1 MMKMMDGRSYPKS
14 ISRAYPTKILLDV
27 SEIILLAGI
36 GAAGVLIHAYLR
48 IPLKLPGH
56 HGVIYMALLL
66 SGRLISKKNFAASL
80 SSIGA
85 AAMLL
90 IPLGFKDPFM
100 PVIYLFPGFIVD
112 IFFNSFKTI
121 RPKVILLAL
130 VCGLAYMTIP
140 VTRIFITLSTG
151 FPYGSFITGFF
162 YPLFT
167 HFIFGFAG
175 GLIPAGIQFFTR
187 KKK

>member
-1 MMKMMDGRSYPKS
+1 MDGRSSPRT
-14 ISRAYPTKILLDV
+14 ISRAFPIKLLTDFT
-27 SEIILLAGI
+27 EIILLAGI

-48 IPLKLPGH
+48 MPMKLPGH

-66 SGRLISKKNFAASL
+66 SGRLISNKKFASSF

-85 AAMLL
+85 AVMLL
-90 IPLGFKDPFM
+90 IPLGFKDPFI
-100 PVIYLFPGFIVD
+100 PVIYLFPGYLVD
-112 IFFNSFKTI
+112 ICYNTFAANK
-121 RPKVILLAL
+121 KVFLLAI

-140 VTRIFITLSTG
+140 ITRIFITLVTG
-151 FPYGSFITGFF
+151 FPYGSFATGFL

-167 HFIFGFAG
+167 HFAFGLVG
-175 GLIPAGIQFFTR
+175 GLIPSGIHFFTR